1 MRVLPSKFFTVTIT
15 VLRPR
20 RFKRYSGGVSG
31 DRCGVYQHARVGAL
45 CTGTT
50 VAGLYVYPRLDP
62 TLNVYTV
69 ANV

>member
-1 MRVLPSKFFTVTIT
+1 MTGVWRSSRDTVAPHDAHTDTRV
-15 VLRPR
+15 
-20 RFKRYSGGVSG
+20 
-31 DRCGVYQHARVGAL
+31 AVGAP